1 VNAFYRIKVKLK
13 GSDSGVQL
21 TESLDLRTLS
31 IVRNCNKLKNATF
44 RKLGLFPSSDE
55 EREIP
60 TLLGH
65 LGPVI
70 EVSSFIVGSRF
81 SFRHVVFS
89 SYFEFRTM
97 DEVLKPSDSK

>member
-13 GSDSGVQL
+13 GSDSDIQHR
-21 TESLDLRTLS
+21 ESLYLRTLS
-31 IVRNCNKLKNATF
+31 IVRNCKKLKNAKF
-44 RKLGLFPSSDE
+44 RKLGLFPTSDE
-55 EREIP
+55 DREIP

-81 SFRHVVFS
+81 SFRHIVFS
-89 SYFEFRTM
+89 CY
-97 DEVLKPSDSK
+97 L